1 MPGDEMSETFAL
13 DISKFAKKFGIEANV
28 VARKIIFDIQR
39 DVMLATPVDTGMLR
53 SSWFVGIGTPSTAK
67 AMVPDAGA
75 AAKGQ
80 AQAALGAFKWGNT
93 AYITNN
99 LPYAHRIEFEGWSHT
114 KAPAGMVRITVAR
127 YQAQF
132 GRWS

>member
-1 MPGDEMSETFAL
+1 MPGESMSESFSL

-53 SSWFVGIGTPSTAK
+53 SSWFVGINTPSSARATA
-67 AMVPDAGA
+67 PDSGV
-75 AAKGQ
+75 AAKSQ

-99 LPYAHRIEFEGWSHT
+99 LPYASGIEFERWSHT